1 MVVISEAQPE
11 VTVESADR
19 SRERPSRV
27 PVNLYRLQLHRGFT
41 FDNARAVVP
50 YLAALGVTDFY
61 SSPFLTA
68 GRGSTHGYDI
78 ADHGTLNEELG
89 GESAYNALSEA
100 LARAEMGFVL
110 DVVPNHMGVEPERNH
125 WWRDVLE
132 NGPSS
137 IYARFFDIDWTPI
150 KPELTDKVLLPILG
164 DQYGAVLERGELQLG
179 FHEGALILRYFD
191 RVLPLNPRRS
201 VVVLKHDVERLRDKL
216 GDEDSHLREFLS
228 IITSQQNLPPATERD
243 PDKMIERHREKEVA
257 RERLMRL
264 AESSADLREHIE
276 RAIAVW
282 NGTPGDTGSFDRL
295 HALLDEQNY
304 RLAYWRTASDEI
316 NYRRFFDVN
325 ELAGVRMEDPAVFE
339 ATHGLILRLIGEGK
353 VTGLR
358 VDHPDGLAD
367 PIDYVARLQAHV
379 RDLLAARGG
388 PRPGGGRKPFY
399 VSVEKILSA
408 NEELPAPWA
417 VHGTTTYSF
426 LNEVNGLFVDTK
438 NAVSMRRIY
447 GRLTGHRES
456 FQTLMYHSKRFIMTS
471 AMASELAVLAHA
483 LNDISE
489 SHRRSRDF
497 TMNGL
502 RKALTEVIAC
512 FPVYRTYVSARGASD
527 TDRHVIHLAIARAR
541 RRNPAMESTIF
552 DFIQSVLLPP
562 APLDDPTPEGE
573 ADRQR
578 RLAFAMKFQQYTG
591 PVHAKGVEDTSFY
604 RYNVLVSLNE
614 VGGDPE
620 RFGRT
625 PADFHEANRRRL
637 EHWPLEMIG
646 TATHDTKRGEDVRA
660 RINVLSEIPD
670 TWRKAVS
677 RWTRITGSARTRVE
691 GDHAPDRNDEYLFYQ
706 TLIGTWPAE
715 DLDAP
720 VPREA
725 SEEYTERIR
734 AYMRKAIKEAKAH
747 TSWVNENQPYEKA
760 LDDFVTTTLRGSA
773 APAFLAA
780 FVPLQRQVAR
790 FGAINSLSQLVLR
803 MTSPGVV
810 DFYQGNELWDFHL
823 VDPDNRQPV
832 DFASR
837 QAMLDELSAAPPDFE
852 ALLAAWPDGRIKMC
866 LAATLLRL
874 RRDMPELWLEGAY
887 QALRGGD
894 AVSDRHLVAFARQ
907 HGSRV
912 AVVVAPRFLHD
923 LMPSATHWPPIGFDV
938 WKTIH
943 VELPEGLAGAS
954 FQNALTG
961 AAVRPLVSSRGAML
975 PAADLFKTLPVA
987 VLLADGNQSSSSSDG
1002 TSDVR

>member
-1 MVVISEAQPE
+1 MAVTSEALPE

-19 SRERPSRV
+19 AHERPSRV

-41 FDNARAVVP
+41 FDDARAVVP

-89 GESAYNALSEA
+89 GDAGYNALSDA
-100 LARAEMGFVL
+100 LAQAGLGFVL

-179 FHEGALILRYFD
+179 FRDGAVVLHYFD
-191 RVLPLNPRRS
+191 RVLPLNPRRY
-201 VVVLKHDVERLRDKL
+201 VVLLKHDIERLREKL
-216 GDEDSHLREFLS
+216 GDEEPHLREFLS
-228 IITSQQNLPPATERD
+228 IQSSLQNLPPATERD

-257 RERLMRL
+257 RERLMHV
-264 AESSADLREHIE
+264 ADASPDLREHIE

-282 NGTPGDTGSFDRL
+282 NGTPGDPRSFDRL

-358 VDHPDGLAD
+358 VDHPDGLFD

-388 PRPGGGRKPFY
+388 ARPSGGRKPFY

-426 LNEVNGLFVDTK
+426 LNEVNGLFVDSK
-438 NAVSMRRIY
+438 NATSMRRIY
-447 GRLTGHRES
+447 ARLTGHRES
-456 FQTLMYHSKRFIMTS
+456 FQTLMYHSKRFIMQS
-471 AMASELAVLAHA
+471 AMSSELAVLAHA
-483 LNDISE
+483 LNEISE
-489 SHRRSRDF
+489 SQRALARLHAERAAQGADGSGRVLPGVSHLRQRARRERHRSSGDSSCD
-497 TMNGL
+497 L
-502 RKALTEVIAC
+502 
-512 FPVYRTYVSARGASD
+512 
-527 TDRHVIHLAIARAR
+527 RAR

-562 APLDDPTPEGE
+562 APLDDPTPEGD

-637 EHWPLEMIG
+637 ERWPLEMIG

-660 RINVLSEIPD
+660 RINVLSEMPD
-670 TWRKAVS
+670 AWRRQWQVDAHQ
-677 RWTRITGSARTRVE
+677 RPARTRVD
-691 GDHAPDRNDEYLFYQ
+691 GDHAPDRNDEYFFYQ

-725 SEEYTERIR
+725 TEEYAGRVR

-747 TSWVNENQPYEKA
+747 TSWVNENRPYEKA
-760 LDDFVTTTLRGSA
+760 LDDFVTSTLRGATSA
-773 APAFLAA
+773 AFLGA
-780 FVPLQRQVAR
+780 FVPFQRHVAR
-790 FGAINSLSQLVLR
+790 LGAINSLSQLALR
-803 MTSPGVV
+803 MTTPGVV

-832 DFASR
+832 DFAVR
-837 QAMLDELSAAPPDFE
+837 R
-852 ALLAAWPDGRIKMC
+852 ALLEELTASRPDLDTLLATWTDGRIKMY

-874 RRDMPELWLEGAY
+874 RREMPELWLEGAY
-887 QALRGGD
+887 LPLRGGD
-894 AVSDRHLVAFARQ
+894 PVSDRHVVAFARKMV
-907 HGSRV
+907 R
-912 AVVVAPRFLHD
+912 APPWWSCHD
-923 LMPSATHWPPIGFDV
+923 S
-938 WKTIH
+938 
-943 VELPEGLAGAS
+943 
-954 FQNALTG
+954 
-961 AAVRPLVSSRGAML
+961 
-975 PAADLFKTLPVA
+975 
-987 VLLADGNQSSSSSDG
+987 
-1002 TSDVR
+1002 

>member
-1 MVVISEAQPE
+1 M
-11 VTVESADR
+11 
-19 SRERPSRV
+19 
-27 PVNLYRLQLHRGFT
+27 
-41 FDNARAVVP
+41 
-50 YLAALGVTDFY
+50 
-61 SSPFLTA
+61 
-68 GRGSTHGYDI
+68 
-78 ADHGTLNEELG
+78 
-89 GESAYNALSEA
+89 
-100 LARAEMGFVL
+100 
-110 DVVPNHMGVEPERNH
+110 
-125 WWRDVLE
+125 
-132 NGPSS
+132 
-137 IYARFFDIDWTPI
+137 
-150 KPELTDKVLLPILG
+150 
-164 DQYGAVLERGELQLG
+164 
-179 FHEGALILRYFD
+179 
-191 RVLPLNPRRS
+191 
-201 VVVLKHDVERLRDKL
+201 
-216 GDEDSHLREFLS
+216 
-228 IITSQQNLPPATERD
+228 
-243 PDKMIERHREKEVA
+243 
-257 RERLMRL
+257 
-264 AESSADLREHIE
+264 REHID

-282 NGTPGDTGSFDRL
+282 NGTPGDPRSFDRL

-399 VSVEKILSA
+399 VSIEKILSA

-426 LNEVNGLFVDTK
+426 LNEVNGLFVDIK

-447 GRLTGHRES
+447 ARLTGHRES
-456 FQTLMYHSKRFIMTS
+456 FQMLMYHSKRFIMQS

-497 TMNGL
+497 TLNGL
-502 RKALTEVIAC
+502 RKALTEVVAC

-527 TDRHVIHLAIARAR
+527 SDRHVIFMAIARAR

-578 RLAFAMKFQQYTG
+578 RLAFALKFQQYTG

-614 VGGDPE
+614 VGGNPE

-637 EHWPLEMIG
+637 ERWPLEMIG

-660 RINVLSEIPD
+660 RINVLSEMPEA
-670 TWRKAVS
+670 WRKAVG
-677 RWTRITGSARTRVE
+677 RWTRLAGSARTRLD

-715 DLDAP
+715 HLDAP

-725 SEEYTERIR
+725 SEEYADRIR

-760 LDDFVTTTLRGSA
+760 LDDFVTNTLRGATA
-773 APAFLAA
+773 AAFLAA
-780 FVPLQRQVAR
+780 FVPFQRQVAR
-790 FGAINSLSQLVLR
+790 LGAINSLSQLVLR
-803 MTSPGVV
+803 MTSPGRRRLLPGQRALG
-810 DFYQGNELWDFHL
+810 FSSRRS
-823 VDPDNRQPV
+823 RQPSDGGFRRSLEDARRTDRGAARFRRAARELDRRAHQDV
-832 DFASR
+832 SRGHAAAAAARDAGAVAGRRVSGVARRRRTQRSSPRRVRAPARFAHGHR
-837 QAMLDELSAAPPDFE
+837 RGAAIHERTDAVRH
-852 ALLAAWPDGRIKMC
+852 ALASD
-866 LAATLLRL
+866 RL
-874 RRDMPELWLEGAY
+874 RRVQDNARRAHRGAGERTRRV
-887 QALRGGD
+887 AAECSHGRGG
-894 AVSDRHLVAFARQ
+894 ASARRGARGHAAGRGPLQ
-907 HGSRV
+907 NTAGS
-912 AVVVAPRFLHD
+912 
-923 LMPSATHWPPIGFDV
+923 
-938 WKTIH
+938 
-943 VELPEGLAGAS
+943 
-954 FQNALTG
+954 G
-961 AAVRPLVSSRGAML
+961 AARRDRSLIFVFRWHIRRPLN
-975 PAADLFKTLPVA
+975 PK
-987 VLLADGNQSSSSSDG
+987 
-1002 TSDVR
+1002 